1 MKLLMV
7 TFGTELVASS
17 RTRAYQW
24 IPHLKQEGIK
34 VSLIPL
40 SLSLE
45 YAWKLDAR
53 KQKAHPTLKGLFT
66 LAIGLARLL
75 DSIVAPLQKSRV
87 LLDARRVDLV
97 YVQKAL
103 LTERFLKVLFYLNK
117 NLVFDFDDAIQEL
130 SEKKAKMTESTLKY
144 CKIVTVE
151 NSFNGDF
158 SKRITGRDPL
168 FILGPIDCDR
178 YSPRKSSSP
187 DKIVIGWIGSP
198 STSVYLNE
206 CKEPLMALLNDHENL
221 NILLIGAGA
230 NPINHP
236 RCQSRNWEL
245 STECSDL
252 HQLDIGIMPLPDT
265 PWTRG
270 KGGYKILQYM
280 AIGIPCVASPVGV
293 NSQIIDHGI
302 NGFLASQP
310 SEWYLHLNELVSSSQ
325 RRLEMGIKARE
336 KAVSKYSFQSYLP
349 QLLRSFE
356 VTTNS

>member
-24 IPHLKQEGIK
+24 LPHLKEKGVK

-53 KQKAHPTLKGLFT
+53 KQKAHPALKGFFKV
-66 LAIGLARLL
+66 AIGLARFL
-75 DSIVAPLQKSRV
+75 DAIIVPIQKSRV
-87 LLDARRVDLV
+87 ILKAPRVDIV
-97 YVQKAL
+97 YIQKAL
-103 LTERFLKVLFYLNK
+103 LSEWFLKVLFYLNK
-117 NLVFDFDDAIQEL
+117 NLAFDFDDAIQEL
-130 SEKKAKMTESTLKY
+130 SEKKAKMTECTLKY

-151 NSFNGDF
+151 NNFNGDF
-158 SKRITGRDPL
+158 SQKITGREPL
-168 FILGPIDCDR
+168 YILGPIDCDR
-178 YSPRKSSSP
+178 YTPRKNTSR

-206 CKEPLMALLNDHENL
+206 CKEPLMALLNDHQNL

-236 RCQSRNWEL
+236 RCISRNWEL
-245 STECSDL
+245 ATECNDL
-252 HQLDIGIMPLPDT
+252 NQFDIGIMPLPDN

-280 AIGIPCVASPVGV
+280 AIGIPSVASPVGV

-302 NGFLASQP
+302 NGFLASQT
-310 SEWYLHLNELVSSSQ
+310 SEWYLHLNELVSSPQ
-325 RRLEMGIKARE
+325 KRLEMGIRARE
-336 KAVSKYSFQSYLP
+336 KAVSNYSFQSYLP
-349 QLLRSFE
+349 QLLSAFE
-356 VTTNS
+356 FTTKN